1 MLTKPEPSSNS
12 KKKPLNPYAQYS
24 VMVFQMAAIIFGL
37 TSLGTWL
44 DERYH
49 KSPVFTTSLAL
60 FSIFLAI
67 YFAIKDFIK
76 KLLSLI

>member
-12 KKKPLNPYAQYS
+12 KKKPLNSYAKYS
-24 VMVFQMAAIIFGL
+24 VMAFQMAAIIFGF
-37 TSLGTWL
+37 TYAGMKL
-44 DERYH
+44 DEHYK

-67 YFAIKDFIK
+67 WYSIKDFIRK
-76 KLLSLI
+76 K